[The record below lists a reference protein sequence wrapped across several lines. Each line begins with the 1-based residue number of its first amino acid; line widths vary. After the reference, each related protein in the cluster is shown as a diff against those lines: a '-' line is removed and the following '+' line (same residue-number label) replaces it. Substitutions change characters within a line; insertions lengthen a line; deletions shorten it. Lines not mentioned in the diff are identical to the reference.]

1 MNLPMLGDRLPTVF
15 GVEFDMKAFSISRA
29 LAVVSAATLP
39 LAVFAQTT
47 PAPVDPFTAAMTEAT
62 TKVGAYAA
70 ALVGLGA
77 VAVVFMIALKY
88 VKKIP
93 KAS

>member
-39 LAVFAQTT
+39 LAVFAQT
-47 PAPVDPFTAAMTEAT
+47 APVDPFTAAMTEAT

-77 VAVVFMIALKY
+77 VAVVFLIALKY